1 MFRVNEIEEKM
12 LHLVGWKQNYDMQE
26 FVIANSLTESESG
39 IYFQQSH
46 PLLTLQNLKAIAPDF
61 KNITY
66 NTWDVDD
73 YYTIGAKVS
82 YENASYR
89 AKTNNTGKVPGI
101 SYTDWEIFDAFSEWL
116 EDKTKGSIVKA
127 ITNYL
132 NDRLSD
138 GSAKSL
144 LESKILFD
152 GAGRIYDT
160 IQNTGSAVGF
170 EIVPIRSKGVTIKIN
185 KIGMQLTNV
194 GQVNIYIMHSSMLLP
209 YKKITV
215 EKTRKGSMEWFT
227 MDDLYLPY
235 ISCNDAGGSWYL
247 IYNQS
252 DLVNNLAIQKDKD
265 WSKTPCLGCSPG
277 EYASWQSISKY
288 IEVYPFRVSEED
300 LNAVRFNEDFNSDF
314 YSEPFVLWD
323 IQRNLHTY
331 NTNYGLNLDIS
342 VECDITD
349 FLIEQKRLFRDIIAK
364 QVAIDFLYE
373 MAYNPYARINK
384 NSINA
389 SRTDI
394 LFALEGDSTSFKKSG
409 LVYQLSQAYKAIE
422 VSTQGIDRVCLPCK
436 KTGIRY
442 RTV

>member
-1 MFRVNEIEEKM
+1 M

-215 EKTRKGSMEWFT
+215 EKNK
-227 MDDLYLPY
+227 
-235 ISCNDAGGSWYL
+235 
-247 IYNQS
+247 
-252 DLVNNLAIQKDKD
+252 
-265 WSKTPCLGCSPG
+265 
-277 EYASWQSISKY
+277 
-288 IEVYPFRVSEED
+288 
-300 LNAVRFNEDFNSDF
+300 
-314 YSEPFVLWD
+314 
-323 IQRNLHTY
+323 
-331 NTNYGLNLDIS
+331 
-342 VECDITD
+342 
-349 FLIEQKRLFRDIIAK
+349 KRLHGM
-364 QVAIDFLYE
+364 V
-373 MAYNPYARINK
+373 YN
-384 NSINA
+384 
-389 SRTDI
+389 
-394 LFALEGDSTSFKKSG
+394 G
-409 LVYQLSQAYKAIE
+409 
-422 VSTQGIDRVCLPCK
+422 
-436 KTGIRY
+436 
-442 RTV
+442 